1 MLART
6 AALAAAAVALLIVPA
21 GADAAKVGI
30 TFYDGDIGL
39 PGGYL
44 VDYVADPGEVNQ
56 PTASLTALPSGQK
69 VITFRDPIAT
79 ISADPPSGE
88 FVDRGGVSHYGWT
101 PCTRLDAHTAKCVL
115 PDPAWVQRKAQAGLS
130 AVYAADGQLFGIDLR
145 LGDRNDSYA
154 PAPIGLGEQP
164 PALDVDGGDGN
175 DTIVA
180 GPAYTSI
187 FGGGGNDFIYAA
199 DGFNELV
206 MCGDGTD
213 HVRTLDP
220 GDDAW
225 TDCEDV
231 AGR

>member
-6 AALAAAAVALLIVPA
+6 AALAAIAGVVLLAPA
-21 GADAAKVGI
+21 GANAAKVGI
-30 TFYDGDIGL
+30 SFYDGDIGFA
-39 PGGYL
+39 GGYL
-44 VDYVADPGEVNQ
+44 VDYVADSGEVNQ
-56 PTASLTALPSGQK
+56 PTATLTSAGAQI
-69 VITFRDPIAT
+69 ITFHDPVAT
-79 ISADPPSGE
+79 ISAEPPTGE
-88 FVDRGGVSHYGWT
+88 FYDRGGVWHGDWT
-101 PCTRLDAHTAKCVL
+101 PCTLVDPHTAKCVL
-115 PDPAWVQRKAQAGLS
+115 PDPNWILRKAQSGLS
-130 AVYAADGQLFGIDLR
+130 ALYAGEGRLFGVDLL

-154 PAPIGLGEQP
+154 PGPLAPGEGRV
-164 PALDVDGGDGN
+164 AVDVHAGEGN

-180 GPAYTSI
+180 GGAYTGI
-187 FGGGGNDFIYAA
+187 FGDAGNDFISAA
-199 DGFNELV
+199 DGFDELI